1 MFENTWESAYLKH
14 SASIPCF
21 FRMGPLHRLNSLD
34 LNAMTYVDV
43 GLCMFVPLAGT
54 GEVLIGFELLHSK
67 FRADLPAI
75 HMWPVPEDAL
85 PAIGIVTR
93 QGPPKSKAQSD
104 GDSNFNNFVLLQ
116 EGVWPKA
123 ALLKV
128 EEGNTS
134 FHPAPCHA
142 WSMWRTLLRT
152 FHGFTIRWKIML
164 AIPLTYLLRY
174 GLRDLISS
182 GRTEDPLVNVRVA
195 WWQSACR

>member
-116 EGVWPKA
+116 EEFDPKRHFSKLKKA
-123 ALLKV
+123 TLHFTLHLVMLEACGGLFCVLFMALLYV
-128 EEGNTS
+128 EKS
-134 FHPAPCHA
+134 CWPY
-142 WSMWRTLLRT
+142 LLRT
-152 FHGFTIRWKIML
+152 SWGMVSET
-164 AIPLTYLLRY
+164 
-174 GLRDLISS
+174 
-182 GRTEDPLVNVRVA
+182 
-195 WWQSACR
+195 